1 MEVISE
7 QERLQ
12 KEIQEFRPPLVE
24 SGRFVKFFRNAERTS
39 DGYTGLVFKVGE
51 RAIGIQVLNAD
62 YAAIIHAVHHI
73 DDPEFK
79 MRKGLRN
86 SGAWDFMPEDKA
98 VREKLLA
105 LEKLIEQK
113 DHMNSERIAALNKRL
128 DSLESELGVKK
139 GK

>member
-12 KEIQEFRPPLVE
+12 KEIQEFRPPLVKA
-24 SGRFVKFFRNAERTS
+24 GRIVKFFRNADRSIE
-39 DGYTGLVFKVGE
+39 GYTGIVFKVGE

-79 MRKGLRN
+79 VRKGLRN
-86 SGAWDFMPEDKA
+86 SGAWDFTPEDKEYD
-98 VREKLLA
+98 EKLLA

-113 DHMNSERIAALNKRL
+113 EHMNSERIAALNKRL